1 MIRILLIA
9 DARLLRSAITT
20 VVSLEDDL
28 EVVADAQCS
37 GVTAAL
43 VRKHRADVAV
53 VELDTRG
60 GSGLSA
66 VRTISDH
73 GGECCVLAVIDV
85 IASATLQ
92 RALGSEVRG
101 YLSGDCEVKQLIDAI
116 RRVAAGERFI
126 EPCVAIAALGAP
138 GSPFT
143 PREFDVLRMVADGM
157 STNEIAAALF
167 LTPGTIRNY
176 LSNIERKVGA
186 RSRLEAVR
194 NAAEAGWL

>member
-1 MIRILLIA
+1 LIRILLIA
-9 DARLLRSAITT
+9 DARLLRSAIAT
-20 VVSLEDDL
+20 VVSSEDDL
-28 EVVADAQCS
+28 EVVADAKS
-37 GVTAAL
+37 SDVTAAL
-43 VRKHRADVAV
+43 VREHRADVAV

-60 GSGLSA
+60 SGGLSA

-73 GGECCVLAVIDV
+73 GVDCYVLALIDV

-92 RALGSEVRG
+92 RALGSEVHG
-101 YLSGDCEVKQLIDAI
+101 FVSGDCEIKQLIEAI

-126 EPCVAIAALGAP
+126 EPGIAIAALGAP
-138 GSPFT
+138 GCPLT
-143 PREFDVLRMVADGM
+143 PRELDVLRMVADGM

-194 NAAEAGWL
+194 NAVEAGWL